1 MTISAP
7 YAYHSWREAWPS
19 IASRSAAPH
28 TSLEPK
34 WLQGKRQKQ
43 QTCMN
48 DEKRSFGDWFMDVLA
63 EPPDTTMLLL
73 PTSAH
78 ARSGVACVARK
89 QRAFCHT
96 YFMHNVKRDPAL
108 KQRSLLTNC
117 ILIQARDD
125 CLLGLDVGP
134 LRSSRLGPLHPVHD
148 AIDGQEPLPRR
159 LRSGDEVAKFHG
171 AGCRRATCP

>member
-1 MTISAP
+1 MRGT
-7 YAYHSWREAWPS
+7 
-19 IASRSAAPH
+19 
-28 TSLEPK
+28 
-34 WLQGKRQKQ
+34 
-43 QTCMN
+43 QTTCI
-48 DEKRSFGDWFMDVLA
+48 
-63 EPPDTTMLLL
+63 L
-73 PTSAH
+73 P
-78 ARSGVACVARK
+78 
-89 QRAFCHT
+89 Q
-96 YFMHNVKRDPAL
+96 NVKRDPAL

-117 ILIQARDD
+117 ILIQTRDG